1 MRVFINEQEIPSTA
15 PAGATVGEVV
25 EASRMHV
32 DPTEIL
38 TVVELDGVAFHA
50 GDEEQFTRRAA
61 SGIGA
66 LKMRT
71 ATPTAFAADKRR
83 GLAETLDA
91 VAARTRLVVKL
102 LRQSETR
109 SANGL
114 LACLMEELRLTLL
127 LDYQLSMLAGAAPS
141 GGRDGLAGLARQL
154 LRAGGAKEWDMV
166 ARVVGEALAAG
177 RERWGAAGGGRRAG
191 GGGGGS
197 ERMGQ
202 ATGCDT

>member
-1 MRVFINEQEIPSTA
+1 MRVFINEQEIPSAA

-50 GDEEQFTRRAA
+50 GDDDQFARRAA

-66 LKMRT
+66 LKIRT

-91 VAARTRLVVKL
+91 VAARTRLVVTL
-102 LRQSETR
+102 LRKSETR

-127 LDYQLSMLAGAAPS
+127 LDYQLSMLAEDAPS
-141 GGRDGLAGLARQL
+141 AARDEIAVIAPQLLHAEEKKSWDMLARL
-154 LRAGGAKEWDMV
+154 LDDSLAPILDRWATATRARLD
-166 ARVVGEALAAG
+166 AA
-177 RERWGAAGGGRRAG
+177 A
-191 GGGGGS
+191 
-197 ERMGQ
+197 
-202 ATGCDT
+202 

>member
-50 GDEEQFTRRAA
+50 GDEEQFARRAA
-61 SGIGA
+61 SGVAA
-66 LKMRT
+66 LKIRT

-114 LACLMEELRLTLL
+114 LACLMEELRLTIL
-127 LDYQLSMLAGAAPS
+127 LDYQLSMLAEDAPS
-141 GGRDGLAGLARQL
+141 PARDEIAVLAPQMLHAEEKKKWDMLARL
-154 LRAGGAKEWDMV
+154 LDDSLAPLLDRWATATRARLD
-166 ARVVGEALAAG
+166 AA
-177 RERWGAAGGGRRAG
+177 A
-191 GGGGGS
+191 
-197 ERMGQ
+197 
-202 ATGCDT
+202 

>member
-66 LKMRT
+66 MTMRT

-91 VAARTRLVVKL
+91 VAARTRLVVTL

-127 LDYQLSMLAGAAPS
+127 LDYQLSMLAEDAPS
-141 GGRDGLAGLARQL
+141 AARDEIAVLAPQMLHAEEKKKWDMLARL
-154 LRAGGAKEWDMV
+154 LDDSLAPILDRWATATRARLD
-166 ARVVGEALAAG
+166 AA
-177 RERWGAAGGGRRAG
+177 A
-191 GGGGGS
+191 
-197 ERMGQ
+197 
-202 ATGCDT
+202 